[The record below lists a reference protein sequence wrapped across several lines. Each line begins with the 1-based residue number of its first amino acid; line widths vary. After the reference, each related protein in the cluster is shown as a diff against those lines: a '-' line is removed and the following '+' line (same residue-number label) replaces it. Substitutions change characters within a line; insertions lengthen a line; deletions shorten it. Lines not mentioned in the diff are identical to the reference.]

1 MQGAQGWRKSAMT
14 GMHVYAALPAA
25 PISIPYASKV
35 IAGVA
40 GAEHKSTQQIAAI
53 FTRMTA
59 NPAVRPGMRALKVP
73 HVDLAS
79 GDSIWSRHGAGKSEP
94 AARTCHPSLGTPQPA
109 SRRIWWSRRTRR
121 AWIAISAGPS
131 NRGMGIIASAGVPT
145 PCNFVFAGASNS
157 CNR

>member
-1 MQGAQGWRKSAMT
+1 MT